1 MKAVVLLVALL
12 CQGAWALRCH
22 NCSST
27 GGSTCSGPI
36 ECPSRAQA
44 CISEKLTSGC
54 FFCATGMDV
63 LGGKYTLVAK
73 TCVESCNYPIPVKA
87 RADIKE
93 MQVFQHCC
101 STDLCNGAGNWGP
114 GTTTVG
120 LMLVATVLVT
130 LPGAFL

>member
-1 MKAVVLLVALL
+1 
-12 CQGAWALRCH
+12 
-22 NCSST
+22 
-27 GGSTCSGPI
+27 
-36 ECPSRAQA
+36 
-44 CISEKLTSGC
+44 
-54 FFCATGMDV
+54 MDV

>member
-1 MKAVVLLVALL
+1 MKALVLLVALL

-27 GGSTCSGPI
+27 GGSTCSGPV

-44 CISEKLTSGC
+44 CISEKLS
-54 FFCATGMDV
+54 MDM

-73 TCVESCNYPIPVKA
+73 SCVESCDYPMPVKA
-87 RADIKE
+87 RAYIKE